1 MAHDPD
7 APMGWPAGHFYSP
20 IPSLREV
27 NKHEDRIFGLPHT
40 LPGIELNEARHREL
54 LRTFAPL
61 CAGDPVPQKQLKG
74 RRFYYENDFFCAG
87 EALVYQ
93 SILRHVKPNRI
104 VEVGSGYTTALLLDT
119 VDRHFDTPLE
129 CVSIEPFPDT
139 LQHLLWREDW
149 NRIQLLRSPL
159 QDVELSVFERLESN
173 DILFIDSTH
182 VSKTGSDVNYL
193 FFEILPR
200 LKSGVYLHFHDIY
213 YPFEYPRK
221 WVYEGRAWNEAY
233 LLRAFL
239 QFNAAFQIEFFNS
252 FVGHILT
259 DTIPAE
265 MELFQRN
272 PGSSIWIRKC

>member
-20 IPSLREV
+20 IPSLQEV

-54 LRTFAPL
+54 LKAFAPL
-61 CAGDPVPQKQLKG
+61 CAGDPVSQKQLKG

-87 EALVYQ
+87 EALIYQ
-93 SILRHVKPNRI
+93 SILRHVKPIRI

-119 VDRHFDTPLE
+119 ADRYLNKPLE
-129 CVSIEPFPDT
+129 CVSVEPFPDT

-149 NRIQLLRSPL
+149 NRIQLRRLPL

-239 QFNAAFQIEFFNS
+239 QFNSTFQIEFFNS
-252 FVGHILT
+252 FIGHILA
-259 DTIPAE
+259 DAIPEE
-265 MELFQRN
+265 MELFRKN
-272 PGSSIWIRKC
+272 PGSSIWIRKR